1 MMFPVFGA
9 EREQVTVAISMTCSG
24 TSAPTLVTTGVP
36 VTLTRTGTGTY
47 KVQLNGPLSVKKL
60 KTSIVDATTATGT
73 YDAPIA
79 ERAYST
85 GAFTFKTFTSG
96 SAANLTGA
104 VNLLLVLGN

>member
-1 MMFPVFGA
+1 MMFPGFGA

-36 VTLTRTGTGTY
+36 VTLTRTGTGAY
-47 KVQLNGPLSVKKL
+47 KVQIKGPLSVKKL
-60 KTSIVDATTATGT
+60 KTSIVQATTSSAT

-79 ERAYST
+79 ERAYSA
-85 GAFTFKTFTSG
+85 GAFTFKTFSFG
-96 SAANLTGA
+96 SATDLTGA